1 MKHKTDK
8 LLYQQYIMLITFRA
22 HSSTPFHGMFSILL
36 SATNCERKD
45 EQNETI
51 DIFGKRQ
58 SKKYLNPMIVLDLV
72 VEKVLKL
79 TL

>member
-22 HSSTPFHGMFSILL
+22 HSSTPFHGMFSIRL
-36 SATNCERKD
+36 SATNYERKD

-51 DIFGKRQ
+51 DIFENKRQRKRQ
-58 SKKYLNPMIVLDLV
+58 SKNI
-72 VEKVLKL
+72 
-79 TL
+79 

>member
-1 MKHKTDK
+1 
-8 LLYQQYIMLITFRA
+8 
-22 HSSTPFHGMFSILL
+22 MFSIRL
-36 SATNCERKD
+36 SATNYERKD

-58 SKKYLNPMIVLDLV
+58 SKKYLNPMIVLDRV